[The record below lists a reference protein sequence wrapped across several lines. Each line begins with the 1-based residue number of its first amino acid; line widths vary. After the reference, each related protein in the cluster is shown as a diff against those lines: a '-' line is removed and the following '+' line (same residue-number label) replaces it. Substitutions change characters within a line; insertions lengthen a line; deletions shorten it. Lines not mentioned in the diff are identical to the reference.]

1 MMLTTMTSA
10 FRLNRLLIDR
20 LIEVWERDELPIDL
34 RLERPRSGRVLVWA
48 VYEQQQYRCC
58 FEMLLKEV
66 YNNKNKRR
74 NV

>member
-34 RLERPRSGRVLVWA
+34 RLERPKSGRVLVWA
-48 VYEQQQYRCC
+48 VYEQQYRYC

-74 NV
+74 KV

>member
-34 RLERPRSGRVLVWA
+34 RLERARSGRVLVWA
-48 VYEQQQYRCC
+48 VYKPQYRCC

>member
-1 MMLTTMTSA
+1 MLTTMTSA

-34 RLERPRSGRVLVWA
+34 RLERQKSGRVLVWA
-48 VYEQQQYRCC
+48 VYEPQYRSC

-74 NV
+74 KV

>member
-34 RLERPRSGRVLVWA
+34 RLERQKSGRVLVWA
-48 VYEQQQYRCC
+48 VYEQQYRCC

-66 YNNKNKRR
+66 YNKNKRR
-74 NV
+74 KV

>member
-1 MMLTTMTSA
+1 MLTTMTSA

-34 RLERPRSGRVLVWA
+34 RLERQKGGRVLVWA
-48 VYEQQQYRCC
+48 VYEPQYRCR

-74 NV
+74 KV

>member
-1 MMLTTMTSA
+1 MMLTTMTSV

-48 VYEQQQYRCC
+48 VYEQQYRCC

-66 YNNKNKRR
+66 YNKKNKRR